1 MTPHRRA
8 LALMALSALS
18 FGVMAFAVKLVSKS
32 MPAAQVAFFRF
43 LFMLLPLLAPGL
55 LRQALTWQRR
65 DLLIYRGVFGGTAVL
80 LYFLAIEHVPVGTAT
95 LLNYSSPIWAV
106 PLAAITLGERVRPAL
121 LVPFAVAIVGMGLV
135 TGALAP
141 GRGVLSVGIWELAG
155 FLSSLLSAA
164 AVVSIR
170 AARRTEGSWAIYGSF
185 SLCGLL
191 VCAPFALAEPR
202 WPTAGEAAL
211 LVVVGLSSIAAQL
224 LMTHAY
230 RWVTNLQAGVFAQL
244 TVVLSM
250 ILGVA
255 FLGDSFG
262 GAKLAGTAL
271 ALAGIVGVVWL
282 QSTPRAVE

>member
-1 MTPHRRA
+1 MNAHRRA
-8 LALMALSALS
+8 LALMALSAVS
-18 FGVMAFAVKLVSKS
+18 FGVMAFAVKLASKT

-43 LFMLLPLLAPGL
+43 LFMLLPLAAPGL

-106 PLAAITLGERVRPAL
+106 PLAAVTLGERVRPAL
-121 LVPFAVAIVGMGLV
+121 LVPFALAVVGMGLV
-135 TGALAP
+135 TGALTP
-141 GRGVLSVGIWELAG
+141 GGGLTSVGIWELAG

-191 VCAPFALAEPR
+191 VCAPFALADPR
-202 WPTAGEAAL
+202 WPTARETGL

-244 TVVLSM
+244 TVVLST

-255 FLGDSFG
+255 LLGDRFG
-262 GAKLAGTAL
+262 APELAGTVL